1 MKRNR
6 TRSEKLLDEVT
17 EKITKAGLE
26 KEKPYIEFVKF
37 VKTNSR
43 LINSYA
49 NTTFLEMVKKRQA
62 VKYANMS
69 TAQFNEIMKKYV
81 DEQKRIFEFGRTLSE
96 DDVTFIRETQ
106 EKAAKTRR
114 DRREAAE
121 IEHAL
126 QDHIEY
132 KANDDGD

>member
-114 DRREAAE
+114 DRREAA
-121 IEHAL
+121 
-126 QDHIEY
+126 
-132 KANDDGD
+132 